1 MSIIEAISPH
11 GQLSGELHHLVI
23 SNYEILLY
31 KHITGKVENPV
42 DIASLDN
49 HNHVCVTIYKDDTLC
64 YTSTKV
70 EDLPYSWL
78 LHNDE

>member
-1 MSIIEAISPH
+1 MKPLEKQA
-11 GQLSGELHHLVI
+11 Q
-23 SNYEILLY
+23 
-31 KHITGKVENPV
+31 KTT
-42 DIASLDN
+42 ATFA
-49 HNHVCVTIYKDDTLC
+49 VTIYKDDTLC

>member
-1 MSIIEAISPH
+1 MGEPH
-11 GQLSGELHHLVI
+11 HPENSNREIPLH
-23 SNYEILLY
+23 

-42 DIASLDN
+42 DVASLDIPGN
-49 HNHVCVTIYKDDTLC
+49 VFSTIYNDDTLC

-78 LHNDE
+78 LRNAE